1 MINNKKQKG
10 ITLIA
15 LVVTIV
21 VLLIL
26 AGVSIAMLRGDNGI
40 VTKAGEA
47 SSATKEANAKE
58 KIELILNEYQTENY
72 DKQKELLQFLQEKKD
87 EGKLDEVIDNGNNK
101 ITVRVDGYTYQ
112 VDQDSY
118 TLSEKKKEEYNNDL
132 KKLKQGDYVIYN
144 TGVEGT
150 GEVTCRVLY
159 DASSPYGLQIITDD
173 CIKRN
178 GEYVYIPFGSI
189 YDLKKAQND
198 NEFKSKFS
206 NCDFSEWYNYETK
219 EVEWYN
225 NAINILN
232 NKAMEFYNNNYV
244 IDARCVGSDPTNKER
259 ETKETAK
266 IPIEVIKNND
276 DISDD
281 TGVKDEDDN
290 FETDYDTLQNLNIIN
305 INRHYWF
312 ASRYNEVGPVYGDSN
327 GLVFNLRDD
336 GDYEATYRWG

>member
-1 MINNKKQKG
+1 MKKQKG

-26 AGVSIAMLRGDNGI
+26 AGVSIAMLKGDNGI

-101 ITVRVDGYTYQ
+101 ITVKVDGYTYQ

-173 CIKRN
+173 CIKKN

-189 YDLKKAQND
+189 YR
-198 NEFKSKFS
+198 FKGRSK
-206 NCDFSEWYNYETK
+206 
-219 EVEWYN
+219 
-225 NAINILN
+225 
-232 NKAMEFYNNNYV
+232 
-244 IDARCVGSDPTNKER
+244 
-259 ETKETAK
+259 
-266 IPIEVIKNND
+266 
-276 DISDD
+276 
-281 TGVKDEDDN
+281 
-290 FETDYDTLQNLNIIN
+290 
-305 INRHYWF
+305 
-312 ASRYNEVGPVYGDSN
+312 
-327 GLVFNLRDD
+327 
-336 GDYEATYRWG
+336 